1 MVLHNGEG
9 RTILFSRSRILW
21 WQELE
26 QDALGTEEGSIG
38 SHCLKTLD
46 ADFTIKMCSDAR

>member
-1 MVLHNGEG
+1 M
-9 RTILFSRSRILW
+9 LFSRSRILW